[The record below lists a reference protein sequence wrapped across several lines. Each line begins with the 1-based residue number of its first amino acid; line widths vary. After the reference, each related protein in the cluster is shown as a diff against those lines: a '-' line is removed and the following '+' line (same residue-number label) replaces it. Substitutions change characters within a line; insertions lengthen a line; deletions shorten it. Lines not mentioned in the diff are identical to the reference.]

1 VPAADALRTPAQE
14 LAALI
19 ASDAHPGVLRC
30 FAMEEDAHFV
40 YVALERCACTLADL
54 FGALRSVAACFAP
67 R

>member
-1 VPAADALRTPAQE
+1 
-14 LAALI
+14 
-19 ASDAHPGVLRC
+19 
-30 FAMEEDAHFV
+30 MEEDAHFV